1 MHLFVIALYRT
12 ESLVTVF
19 SKVRFAKYKV
29 TIEKCGQIL
38 MHVICYPRT
47 FIITF
52 SYFIKLP
59 SYKSKPLADELNSN
73 K

>member
-1 MHLFVIALYRT
+1 MIAFYRP
-12 ESLVTVF
+12 ESLDTVF
-19 SKVRFAKYKV
+19 SKNRFAKYKV

-38 MHVICYPRT
+38 IHVICYPKT

-52 SYFIKLP
+52 SYFMKLC
-59 SYKSKPLADELNSN
+59 SYKSKYLTDELNSN

>member
-1 MHLFVIALYRT
+1 MRMFVIAFYRT

-19 SKVRFAKYKV
+19 SNIRFVKDTV
-29 TIEKCGQIL
+29 TTEECGQIL
-38 MHVICYPRT
+38 IHVICYART

-52 SYFIKLP
+52 SYFMKLR
-59 SYKSKPLADELNSN
+59 SYKSKPLTDELNLN

>member
-1 MHLFVIALYRT
+1 MRLRVIAFYRT

-19 SKVRFAKYKV
+19 PKARFAKYKV
-29 TIEKCGQIL
+29 TIEKRGQIL
-38 MHVICYPRT
+38 IHVIFYPRT

-52 SYFIKLP
+52 SHFMKLR
-59 SYKSKPLADELNSN
+59 SYESNLLTDELKSN